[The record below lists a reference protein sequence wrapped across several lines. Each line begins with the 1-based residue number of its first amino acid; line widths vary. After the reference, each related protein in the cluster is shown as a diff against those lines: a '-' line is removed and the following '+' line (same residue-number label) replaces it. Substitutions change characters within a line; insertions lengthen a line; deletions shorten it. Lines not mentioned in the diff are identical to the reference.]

1 MYSLVSFGLGGI
13 ISSRGQV
20 FPTPHCVFVS
30 HSPYTPLCHILCG
43 ACAEKSSFAQRNAL
57 SSASETDEFRS
68 PAVLFAQRLL
78 LAVNESRL
86 RVYMSCQG
94 TGNGGGEG
102 QGRTCAP
109 SRSSARSCP
118 GLLLGTV
125 PPSCSPRVCKRIMC
139 CVVRVCARVCVCV
152 RAHTHMSTFVGARNR
167 QIRAAQLRRYELP
180 RNCARL

>member
-1 MYSLVSFGLGGI
+1 MVSLAPGARSSLHPIVSLCHI
-13 ISSRGQV
+13 L
-20 FPTPHCVFVS
+20 PTPHCVTFCVERAQRKA
-30 HSPYTPLCHILCG
+30 L
-43 ACAEKSSFAQRNAL
+43 FAQRKAL
-57 SSASETDEFRS
+57 SSASETDEFCS

-139 CVVRVCARVCVCV
+139 CVVRVRARVCVCA
-152 RAHTHMSTFVGARNR
+152 RAHTHMSTCVGARNR